1 MAATQKMN
9 FLTLVS
15 YSLLQTLVARTHH
28 FATIQ
33 NVTDDRR
40 QTTHC
45 TKGTTD
51 STVGQKAR
59 EVTTLNL

>member
-15 YSLLQTLVARTHH
+15 YSPLQTV
-28 FATIQ
+28 Q

-40 QTTHC
+40 QTDKQTTHC
-45 TKGTTD
+45 TKGSTD
-51 STVGQKAR
+51 STVGQKP
-59 EVTTLNL
+59 TG